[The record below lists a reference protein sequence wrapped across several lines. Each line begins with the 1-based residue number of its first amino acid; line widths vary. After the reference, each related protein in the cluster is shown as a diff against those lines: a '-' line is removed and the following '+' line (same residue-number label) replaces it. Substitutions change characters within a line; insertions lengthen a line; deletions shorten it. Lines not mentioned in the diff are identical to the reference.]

1 MNTITRLPSH
11 TLGYLGLIPFA
22 LSALA
27 ISLEIRIFNTSALL
41 IFVSYSAIILSFL
54 SGVMWGNSL
63 NHKEN
68 STSRFALLLSN
79 FFALL
84 AWFSLLHSTDHYT
97 WALVALML
105 GFICI
110 RIAEIKFNSAHQDE
124 YYQQL
129 RNRLTTFVCG
139 LHAVVFA
146 IT

>member
-1 MNTITRLPSH
+1 MNTITRLPTH

-22 LSALA
+22 LSAFA
-27 ISLEIRIFNTSALL
+27 ISFELSIFNTSALL

-63 NHKEN
+63 NHKES
-68 STSRFALLLSN
+68 STNRYALLLSN
-79 FFALL
+79 LFALL
-84 AWFSLLHSTDHYT
+84 AWFSLLHSTDNYT
-97 WALVALML
+97 WAIVALML

-110 RIAEIKFNSAHQDE
+110 RIAEIKLNSAHQDE

-129 RNRLTTFVCG
+129 RNRLTTCVCG

>member
-1 MNTITRLPSH
+1 MNTITRLPTH

-22 LSALA
+22 LSAFA
-27 ISLEIRIFNTSALL
+27 ISFELSIFNTSALL

-63 NHKEN
+63 NHKES
-68 STSRFALLLSN
+68 STNRYTLLLSN
-79 FFALL
+79 LFALL
-84 AWFSLLHSTDHYT
+84 AWFSLLHSTDNYT
-97 WALVALML
+97 WAIVALML

-110 RIAEIKFNSAHQDE
+110 RIAEIKLNSAHQDE

-129 RNRLTTFVCG
+129 RNRLTTCVCG

>member
-1 MNTITRLPSH
+1 MNTITRLPTH
-11 TLGYLGLIPFA
+11 TLGYLGLIPFV
-22 LSALA
+22 LSAFA

-41 IFVSYSAIILSFL
+41 IFVSYSATILSFL
-54 SGVMWGNSL
+54 SGVMWGNNL
-63 NHKEN
+63 NHDES
-68 STSRFALLLSN
+68 STYRYALLLSN
-79 FFALL
+79 LFALL
-84 AWFSLLHSTDHYT
+84 AWFSLLHSTSNYT
-97 WALVALML
+97 WAIVALML

-129 RNRLTTFVCG
+129 RNRLTTCVCG

>member
-1 MNTITRLPSH
+1 MNTITRLPTH
-11 TLGYLGLIPFA
+11 TLGYLGLIPFI
-22 LSALA
+22 LSAFA

-54 SGVMWGNSL
+54 SGVMWGNNL
-63 NHKEN
+63 NHNES
-68 STSRFALLLSN
+68 STYRYALLLSN
-79 FFALL
+79 LFALL
-84 AWFSLLHSTDHYT
+84 AWFSLLHSTSNYT
-97 WALVALML
+97 WAIVALML

-110 RIAEIKFNSAHQDE
+110 RITEIKFNSGHQDE

-129 RNRLTTFVCG
+129 RNRLTTYVCG

>member
-1 MNTITRLPSH
+1 MSTIIRSPTH

-22 LSALA
+22 TSALA
-27 ISLEIRIFNTSALL
+27 ISLKVSIFNISALL

-63 NHKEN
+63 NNKEN
-68 STSRFALLLSN
+68 STSRFTILLSN

-84 AWFSLLHSTDHYT
+84 AWFSLLRSTDDYT
-97 WALVALML
+97 LAIFALML

-124 YYQQL
+124 HYQQL
-129 RNRLTTFVCG
+129 RNRLTTCVCG